1 MDEHTDGYPIVLT
14 ASRAEANEF
23 DDNPFA
29 AFICTFPKKLS
40 GLALRE
46 HLENLVSNKDGTA
59 QRTIYGLRKIESLI
73 SEEFGQEN
81 VVVAH

>member
-1 MDEHTDGYPIVLT
+1 MVNHPNGYPIVLT
-14 ASRAEANEF
+14 ASRAEANEY

-46 HLENLVSNKDGTA
+46 HLENLPSNTDGTA
-59 QRTIYGLRKIESLI
+59 QRTIYGLRK
-73 SEEFGQEN
+73 
-81 VVVAH
+81 V

>member
-1 MDEHTDGYPIVLT
+1 MDKQHTNGYPIVLT

-40 GLALRE
+40 GL
-46 HLENLVSNKDGTA
+46 
-59 QRTIYGLRKIESLI
+59 
-73 SEEFGQEN
+73 
-81 VVVAH
+81 